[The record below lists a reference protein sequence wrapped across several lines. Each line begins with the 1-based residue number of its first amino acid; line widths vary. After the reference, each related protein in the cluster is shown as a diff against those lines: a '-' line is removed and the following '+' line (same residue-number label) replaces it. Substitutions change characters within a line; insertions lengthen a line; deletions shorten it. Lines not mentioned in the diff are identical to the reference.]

1 MISESYILELFPLL
15 EPELIA
21 QIGARAEIRTFDAGQ
36 ILMSSGQQIRFSL
49 LLANGVLKIYREDDK
64 GNEFL
69 MYYLHS
75 GQACALSMLGETRDG
90 LSQVMAK
97 AMTAVDVI
105 AVDVNDTEHWLAHY
119 KSWQQFV
126 VDSYRA
132 RFEELLDTID
142 QIAFCQLDERLL
154 FYLRRHQ
161 DALGSNRFPISITEI
176 AGDLNS
182 SREVISRLLR
192 KLSEKGLLSLD
203 KNMLELS

>member
-1 MISESYILELFPLL
+1 MISESYIIELFPIL
-15 EPELIA
+15 EPELVA
-21 QIGARAEIRTFDAGQ
+21 QMAARAEIRSFDAGQ

-49 LLANGVLKIYREDDK
+49 LLAKGVLKIYREDDK

-90 LSQVMAK
+90 LSQMMAK
-97 AMTAVDVI
+97 AMTEVEVI

-126 VDSYRA
+126 VDSFRA

-142 QIAFCQLDERLL
+142 QIVFCQLDERLL

-161 DALGSNRFPISITEI
+161 GATASKRFPISITEI

-192 KLSEKGLLSLD
+192 KLSDKGLLRLD
-203 KNMLELS
+203 KNMVELS

>member
-1 MISESYILELFPLL
+1 MISEAYIGELFPTL
-15 EPELIA
+15 EADLVA
-21 QIGARAEIRTFDAGQ
+21 QMSARAEIRTFPEGQ

-49 LLANGVLKIYREDDK
+49 LLTKGVLKIYREDDK

-69 MYYLHS
+69 MYYLHP

-90 LSQVMAK
+90 MSQVMAK
-97 AMTAVDVI
+97 AMTEVEVI
-105 AVDVNDTEHWLAHY
+105 AIDVNDTEHWLVQY
-119 KSWQQFV
+119 KTWQQFV
-126 VDSYRA
+126 VDSYRS

-161 DALGSNRFPISITEI
+161 GALGTSRFPISITEI

-192 KLSEKGLLSLD
+192 KLSDKGLLSLD
-203 KNMLELS
+203 KSVVELR